1 MNGSAIA
8 LLTST
13 PGQGWVGDWSPGIG
27 DPTITGW
34 VTVVAYFVGSYL
46 CWLAFRV
53 ERVRR
58 GRPGNGPSAFL
69 NGLGILF
76 RGLRKRG
83 PGVPAQDKVPALWAG
98 LALMLLLLGL
108 NKQLDLQT
116 LFTDI
121 GRLMAKD
128 EGWYA
133 DRRFFQLVFIV
144 ALACAG
150 VVVMRGLW
158 RFARGHLR
166 DMRLAL
172 MGAVGLTCFVAIRAA
187 SFHHFDIFIGS
198 EVAGLTFNAILEIGA
213 ISLICV
219 GAARQI
225 FGLAAA
231 PEPVRATRAAE
242 SARGAGPAQAIYT
255 PPPRPPARKR

>member
-1 MNGSAIA
+1 MSGPAIA
-8 LLTST
+8 LLAST

-34 VTVVAYFVGSYL
+34 LTVVAYFVGSYL

-58 GRPGNGPSAFL
+58 GRPGQ
-69 NGLGILF
+69 GLGAFVDGLGVLV
-76 RGLRKRG
+76 RGLRRRE
-83 PGVPAQDKVPALWAG
+83 VAAQDKVPALWAG
-98 LALMLLLLGL
+98 LAVMLFLLGL

-116 LFTDI
+116 LFTDV

-133 DRRFFQLVFIV
+133 DRRFFQLIFIV
-144 ALACAG
+144 GLAFAG
-150 VVVMRGLW
+150 LLVMRALW

-172 MGAVGLTCFVAIRAA
+172 LGAVGLTCFIAIRAA

-213 ISLICV
+213 ISLIAA

-225 FGLAAA
+225 FGRAPSPM
-231 PEPVRATRAAE
+231 PEPARAPRPARVSAE
-242 SARGAGPAQAIYT
+242 VIYT
-255 PPPRPPARKR
+255 PPPRPPVRKR